1 MVRTYREFVVWQKA
15 IALVTQ
21 VYMATKDFPPTEV
34 YGLTSQMRR
43 AAVSIPSNIAEG
55 FARKTDGDFGRFLRI
70 ACGSVY
76 GLQTHL
82 EIALNLR
89 YLTGDQSQG
98 LTAGPHETE
107 KMLSSLIGKVINHP
121 REG

>member
-1 MVRTYREFVVWQKA
+1 MVRTYRDFIVWQKA

-43 AAVSIPSNIAEG
+43 ADVSIPSNIAEG
-55 FARKTDGDFGRFLRI
+55 FARKTDGDFGRFLRM

-76 GLQTHL
+76 ELQTQL
-82 EIALNLR
+82 EIAGNLR
-89 YLTGDQSQG
+89 YLTPDESQSLTDG
-98 LTAGPHETE
+98 LHEIE
-107 KMLSSLIGKVINHP
+107 KMLSSFISKVTN
-121 REG
+121 RLEGS